1 VQFGLTALLCVASL
15 VAAGVVAVRT
25 AVPGADRAAG
35 AVHVLMGLGMAGMFS
50 PWGDPVP
57 PVAGAAVFGAAAAWF
72 LARLLRTGGSDEG
85 LHLVVGPAA
94 MVLMYLTAAPSE
106 ATPSDAHAGHA
117 GHTGAVTSAPG
128 GWLVPVVALVLAGYF
143 AWYAWHVL
151 CHPEGSRLE
160 EAGTAAG
167 GTAVDVRAIGIEPV
181 AHAVLSAAMATMFVL
196 GV

>member
-1 VQFGLTALLCVASL
+1 VQLGLTALLCVASL

-50 PWGDPVP
+50 PWGDPTP
-57 PVAGAAVFGAAAAWF
+57 PAAGVAVFGAAAAWF
-72 LARLLRTGGSDEG
+72 LARLLRAGVSDEG

-94 MVLMYLTAAPSE
+94 MVLMYLTAAPAE
-106 ATPSDAHAGHA
+106 ATPGDAHAGHA
-117 GHTGAVTSAPG
+117 GHPGAVTSAPG
-128 GWLVPVVALVLAGYF
+128 GWLVPVLALVLAGYF

-151 CHPEGSRLE
+151 PRPEDSRPE
-160 EAGTAAG
+160 DIGPAAG
-167 GTAVDVRAIGIEPV
+167 GTAVVARAIGIEPV
-181 AHAVLSAAMATMFVL
+181 AHSVLSAVMATMFVL